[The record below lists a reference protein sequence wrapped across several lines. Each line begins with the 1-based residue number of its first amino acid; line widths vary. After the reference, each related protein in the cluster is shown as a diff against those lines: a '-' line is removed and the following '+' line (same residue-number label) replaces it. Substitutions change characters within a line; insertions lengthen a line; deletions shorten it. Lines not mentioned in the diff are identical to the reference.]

1 MIAGNAEMEEKA
13 QVGGIIQLFDLR
25 RLCSLPKGKWSIDE
39 LEPIVLKA
47 YSESK
52 DQDDRYLLI
61 ESLKRLRKLREEIAE
76 ADKRFFEQ
84 RLI

>member
-1 MIAGNAEMEEKA
+1 MIAGNAEMDENA
-13 QVGGIIQLFDLR
+13 QVWGIIQLFDLR

-52 DQDDRYLLI
+52 DQDDRYLLM
-61 ESLKRLRKLREEIAE
+61 
-76 ADKRFFEQ
+76 
-84 RLI
+84 

>member
-1 MIAGNAEMEEKA
+1 MSDREEEEHL
-13 QVGGIIQLFDLR
+13 VGIIITGCDLR

-52 DQDDRYLLI
+52 DQDDRYLLM
-61 ESLKRLRKLREEIAE
+61 ESLKRLKKLKEEIAE
-76 ADKRFFEQ
+76 AERRFFEQ